1 VSSAVLGIDIRPDGG
16 FSYVVMGSDGSIIDG
31 GNVDAGELIRVIKR
45 FKPSVLAVDNIR
57 ELLELGGRFLKRMGK
72 LPAIPQIIQVTRLSD
87 GSEVRM
93 EDLVKRYLGINVS
106 VLTPEQTAKYA
117 AELALRNVGSIVR
130 LFENETKIVV
140 KALIS
145 TKQGGQ
151 SRRRFERNMAIRIR
165 HIVKDVTEA
174 LNRAN
179 LDYDVFYHKDSE
191 GVRSALIIVYADKP
205 TVRKVIRPI
214 KSIDVKVTLE
224 QVVSSSVKFIPPGSG
239 HVLETSPKSRTRL
252 IIGVDPGIVTGLAI
266 MNLDGKV
273 LALFSGRNMSRRRVL
288 SLVYDY
294 GTPVVVAT
302 DVSKPSDYVKKLA
315 AMVGAVLYHPDKDLQ
330 ITEKAGIA
338 LKLSE
343 RDDVKVKT
351 PHERDALA
359 AAYKA
364 YMSYLDKFNRVNE
377 LLGELPI
384 QVNADEVKELVIR
397 GLPIREALSRV
408 LGRGVNQECKPE
420 VIIRGQQEC
429 RCDDKVKELKDYV
442 RLLEEKVNRLEIEN
456 TKLRD
461 EVNRLYTLKYTPP
474 DQSLASKIKLLE
486 DRVEL
491 EVKRN
496 RELKE
501 TLTNVK
507 AMVANALNGKGL
519 AFAVRVSNGEEL
531 AKALSRGF
539 LPIVRFQ
546 EISTLIDLSKGWAGT
561 VVTID
566 DVGAR
571 AIRQLFK
578 LGITV
583 VPLSKVLALDV
594 SDDVKIVNIER
605 IGELVNELRSA
616 LSEVDYEL
624 LEDLVNEYRVSRK
637 NR

>member
-1 VSSAVLGIDIRPDGG
+1 VQAR
-16 FSYVVMGSDGSIIDG
+16 
-31 GNVDAGELIRVIKR
+31 
-45 FKPSVLAVDNIR
+45 
-57 ELLELGGRFLKRMGK
+57 
-72 LPAIPQIIQVTRLSD
+72 
-87 GSEVRM
+87 
-93 EDLVKRYLGINVS
+93 
-106 VLTPEQTAKYA
+106 
-117 AELALRNVGSIVR
+117 
-130 LFENETKIVV
+130 
-140 KALIS
+140 
-145 TKQGGQ
+145 
-151 SRRRFERNMAIRIR
+151 
-165 HIVKDVTEA
+165 
-174 LNRAN
+174 
-179 LDYDVFYHKDSE
+179 
-191 GVRSALIIVYADKP
+191 
-205 TVRKVIRPI
+205 
-214 KSIDVKVTLE
+214 
-224 QVVSSSVKFIPPGSG
+224 G
-239 HVLETSPKSRTRL
+239 H
-252 IIGVDPGIVTGLAI
+252 
-266 MNLDGKV
+266 
-273 LALFSGRNMSRRRVL
+273 F
-288 SLVYDY
+288 
-294 GTPVVVAT
+294 
-302 DVSKPSDYVKKLA
+302 
-315 AMVGAVLYHPDKDLQ
+315 
-330 ITEKAGIA
+330 
-338 LKLSE
+338 
-343 RDDVKVKT
+343 
-351 PHERDALA
+351 
-359 AAYKA
+359 
-364 YMSYLDKFNRVNE
+364 
-377 LLGELPI
+377 
-384 QVNADEVKELVIR
+384 
-397 GLPIREALSRV
+397 
-408 LGRGVNQECKPE
+408 
-420 VIIRGQQEC
+420 RGQQEC

-605 IGELVNELRSA
+605 ISELVNELRSA

-624 LEDLVNEYRVSRK
+624 LEDLVNEYRVNRK